1 LECELFFFVVLK
13 VFEALQE
20 FLFFFLRMGVKKQKQ
35 LRRHIRFYKT
45 CFGFREPF
53 KVICDG
59 TFLHYNISKKLGSP
73 QDILPSFL
81 GAAAKA
87 FVTRCVVSELK
98 KMGEAYSGTASAARR
113 FELAK
118 YVLSL
123 EFFLL
128 DHA

>member
-1 LECELFFFVVLK
+1 
-13 VFEALQE
+13 
-20 FLFFFLRMGVKKQKQ
+20 MKKQKQ

-59 TFLHYNISKKLGSP
+59 TFLHYNLSKKLGSP

-87 FVTRCVVSELK
+87 FVTRFAISASPYFDLVSVLCLGKPLNPKRKYYLSDHHTVCLLFLEINDHL
-98 KMGEAYSGTASAARR
+98 AYPSVFSNTRHCILGFR
-113 FELAK
+113 
-118 YVLSL
+118 V
-123 EFFLL
+123 
-128 DHA
+128 

>member
-87 FVTRCVVSELK
+87 FVTRFAISASPYFDLVSVLCLGK
-98 KMGEAYSGTASAARR
+98 PLNASTTCLTITQFASY
-113 FELAK
+113 F
-118 YVLSL
+118 
-123 EFFLL
+123 
-128 DHA
+128 